1 MLALVKYGVQVGEVE
16 LREVPVPEIGPSDV
30 LMQTAACGV
39 CGSDVEMYH
48 HKVTYRVDVPV
59 IMGHEFAGNVVAV
72 GAEVRGWEKGD
83 RVVSETAAHICGQC
97 AMCLSGQYNLCPLR
111 RGYGSHMDGAFA
123 HFVRVPARILH
134 RVPESLDLQVAA
146 LAEPLSVAYNALVVK
161 SRIHPGDTVVV
172 VGAGPIGLFA
182 VQVARINGSGR
193 VILAGLT
200 CDAARLDVGR
210 QVGADE
216 TVNVDDVDL
225 EALVKER
232 TGGWGADLI
241 VDAAGVNK
249 VLEQALRLVRP
260 NGQITKIGWDP
271 QPVNFSL
278 DPLLIKGVVLQGV
291 FSHTWETWEK
301 ALALLTSGRVQG
313 EPMITHRVPLSDWR
327 MAYHLVETREPV
339 KALIIPT
346 AT

>member
-1 MLALVKYGVQVGEVE
+1 M
-16 LREVPVPEIGPSDV
+16 
-30 LMQTAACGV
+30 
-39 CGSDVEMYH
+39 
-48 HKVTYRVDVPV
+48 
-59 IMGHEFAGNVVAV
+59 
-72 GAEVRGWEKGD
+72 
-83 RVVSETAAHICGQC
+83 
-97 AMCLSGQYNLCPLR
+97 
-111 RGYGSHMDGAFA
+111 
-123 HFVRVPARILH
+123 
-134 RVPESLDLQVAA
+134 
-146 LAEPLSVAYNALVVK
+146 AYNALVVK

-327 MAYHLVETREPV
+327 MAYHLVETREAV